1 MSLYK
6 CKISYEKRRFKSKL
20 KQYKILEDYIKDGEL
35 DIETIIKEYSGYV
48 YTSIKNM
55 SNTILS
61 NEDIEEII
69 SDVFF
74 FLWKNKDKLKKTDKV
89 NFYLVGI
96 AKNLLKEKYRKQKES
111 SNIDDYENYLSNDKT
126 LDEIYEEKA
135 RMQILQKGLD
145 SLSDNDRKIFRL
157 FYYGNKKSK
166 EIAEELN
173 MNEITVR
180 SRLHRIKKQIKKDLN
195 FWRI

>member
-1 MSLYK
+1 M
-6 CKISYEKRRFKSKL
+6 
-20 KQYKILEDYIKDGEL
+20 KQYKVLEEYIKDGKL
-35 DIETIIKEYSGYV
+35 DIETVIKEYSGYV
-48 YTSIKNM
+48 YTSITNM
-55 SNTILS
+55 SNTVLS

-74 FLWKNKDKLKKTDKV
+74 ILWKNKDKLKMTDKV

-96 AKNLLKEKYRKQKES
+96 AKNLLKEKYRKQKQNL
-111 SNIDDYENYLSNDKT
+111 NIDDYENYLSNDKT
-126 LDEIYEEKA
+126 LDELYEENNK
-135 RMQILQKGLD
+135 MQILQKGLN
-145 SLSDNDRKIFRL
+145 SLNDDDKKIFRL

-166 EIAEELN
+166 EIAKELK

-180 SRLHRIKKQIKKDLN
+180 SRLHRIKKQIKKDLE

>member
-1 MSLYK
+1 M
-6 CKISYEKRRFKSKL
+6 
-20 KQYKILEDYIKDGEL
+20 KQYKLLEDYVKDGKL
-35 DIETIIKEYSGYV
+35 DIETVIKEYSGYV
-48 YTSIKNM
+48 YTSIINM
-55 SNTILS
+55 SNNVLS

-74 FLWKNKDKLKKTDKV
+74 VLWKNKDKLKKTDKV

-96 AKNLLKEKYRKQKES
+96 AKNLLKEKYRKLKENL
-111 SNIDDYENYLSNDKT
+111 NIDDYENYLSNDKA
-126 LDEIYEEKA
+126 LDEIYEEQTK
-135 RMQILQKGLD
+135 MQILQKRLN
-145 SLSDNDRKIFRL
+145 SLNDNDKKIFRL

-166 EIAEELN
+166 EIATELK

-180 SRLHRIKKQIKKDLN
+180 SRLHRIKKQIKKDLD

>member
-1 MSLYK
+1 M
-6 CKISYEKRRFKSKL
+6 
-20 KQYKILEDYIKDGEL
+20 KQYKILEDYVKDGEL
-35 DIETIIKEYSGYV
+35 DIETIIKEHSGYV
-48 YTSIKNM
+48 YTSIKNT

-74 FLWKNKDKLKKTDKV
+74 VLWKNKDKLKKTDKV

-135 RMQILQKGLD
+135 RMQILQKGLN

>member
-1 MSLYK
+1 M
-6 CKISYEKRRFKSKL
+6 
-20 KQYKILEDYIKDGEL
+20 KQYKELEEYIKDGKL

-48 YTSIKNM
+48 YTSIINM
-55 SNTILS
+55 SSIVLS

-74 FLWKNKDKLKKTDKV
+74 ILWKNKDKLKPTDKV
-89 NFYLVGI
+89 NFYLVGV
-96 AKNLLKEKYRKQKES
+96 AKNLLKEKYRKQKENL
-111 SNIDDYENYLSNDKT
+111 NIDDYENYFSNDKT
-126 LDEIYEEKA
+126 LEENYEEKA
-135 RMQILQKGLD
+135 KMQILEKELNLLNAQDKT
-145 SLSDNDRKIFRL
+145 IFRL

-166 EIAEELN
+166 EIAKELN

-180 SRLHRIKKQIKKDLN
+180 SRLHRIKKQIKKDLD

>member
-1 MSLYK
+1 M
-6 CKISYEKRRFKSKL
+6 
-20 KQYKILEDYIKDGEL
+20 KQYKELEEYIKDGKL

-48 YTSIKNM
+48 YTSIINM
-55 SNTILS
+55 SSIVLS

-74 FLWKNKDKLKKTDKV
+74 ILWKNKDKLKPTDKV

-96 AKNLLKEKYRKQKES
+96 AKNLLKEKYRKQKQNM
-111 SNIDDYENYLSNDKT
+111 NIDDYENYFSNDKT
-126 LDEIYEEKA
+126 LEEIYEENAK
-135 RMQILQKGLD
+135 MQILQKELN
-145 SLSDNDRKIFRL
+145 LLNENDKKIFRL
-157 FYYGNKKSK
+157 FYYGNKKTK
-166 EIAEELN
+166 EIAKELK

-180 SRLHRIKKQIKKDLN
+180 SRLHRIKKQIKKDLE

>member
-74 FLWKNKDKLKKTDKV
+74 VLWKNKDKLKKTDKV